1 MVPSELSLSEVQVR
15 TAMDGMGAYVYV
27 KDMAGRY
34 TYANELVC
42 QLFKAPLDRIIG
54 KDDGAFFN
62 LQVTKQMQLNDKR
75 VIELNETF
83 SAEETNVLETSGET
97 MTFWTVKSPIHN
109 VRGEVVG
116 LIGISSDITQ
126 SKKFEHELQ
135 EQRELMEL
143 VFEHVGAHVYMK
155 TKDRRY
161 LYVNRETANIFG
173 LSPHE
178 IQGKKDTD
186 LLPKNLADQFWQMD
200 KKVFDT
206 GRKQSGPETF
216 VDANGKTSHFWAT
229 KIPFKYQG
237 LEDALIGFST
247 DITQLHE
254 LKEQLQLQAFTDVL
268 TGVSN
273 RRHFYHQA
281 EKEFVKAKRNKKVL
295 TVIAF
300 DIDHFKAVNDSY
312 GHQAGDAALQK
323 VAHIC
328 QATCRSYDL
337 FGRTGGEEFAVLM
350 PDTDLEAATQLAE
363 RLRNAVSELQMQ
375 GNWPGFIQV
384 TISLGVAIRTVD
396 DRTLD
401 AFLGRAD
408 NALYA
413 AKNSGRNQVSVSD
426 ESAIFGHADCG

>member
-1 MVPSELSLSEVQVR
+1 MVPAELSLSEIQVR
-15 TAMDGMGAYVYV
+15 AAMDGMGAYVYV
-27 KDMAGRY
+27 KDLAGRY

-42 QLFKAPLDRIIG
+42 QLFKAPLDLIIG
-54 KDDGAFFN
+54 KDDSSFFN
-62 LQVTKQMQLNDKR
+62 LQVTRQMQLNDKR
-75 VIELNETF
+75 VLEFNETF
-83 SAEETNVLETSGET
+83 SAEETNVLEASGET
-97 MTFWTVKSPIHN
+97 MTFWTVKSPIRN
-109 VRGEVVG
+109 VRGQVVG
-116 LIGISSDITQ
+116 LIGISSDITK
-126 SKKFEHELQ
+126 SKKIEQELQ
-135 EQRELMEL
+135 EQRALMEM

-161 LYVNRETANIFG
+161 VYVNRETAEIFG
-173 LSPHE
+173 RNPNE

-206 GRKQSGPETF
+206 GRKQSGQETF
-216 VDANGKTSHFWAT
+216 IDAKGKTSHFWAT

-247 DITQLHE
+247 DITHLHE

-281 EKEFVKAKRNKKVL
+281 EKEFIKAKRSKKDL

-300 DIDHFKAVNDSY
+300 DIDHFKAVNDIY
-312 GHQAGDAALQK
+312 GHQAGDAVLQK

-363 RLRNAVSELQMQ
+363 RLRNAVGELKMQ
-375 GNWPGFIQV
+375 GNWPGFIRV
-384 TISLGVAIRTVD
+384 TISLGVAIKTAD

-408 NALYA
+408 NALYS
-413 AKNSGRNQVSVSD
+413 AKNSGRDKVCVSGSSKKF
-426 ESAIFGHADCG
+426 ERADCG